1 METEPAADELIT
13 QQAPASAPMSAHRS
27 ARSPRIEVITRGEPR
42 RRWTSEQKQA
52 IAAESLA
59 PGVSP
64 TDVARRHGIG
74 TGQLYLWRRA
84 LLAAPPAAVAPAA
97 GQFARVHVVKTRP
110 AKRDDQAVTDA
121 SHVMPQPHRQAIGL
135 IEIVLPDGTA
145 LRVDAHVDPR
155 ALRRVLSVL
164 RG

>member
-1 METEPAADELIT
+1 METEPDVDGLDTE
-13 QQAPASAPMSAHRS
+13 QAPGSAPTSAHRS
-27 ARSPRIEVITRGEPR
+27 ARSRRIEVITRGEPR
-42 RRWTSEQKQA
+42 RRWTVEQKQA

-74 TGQLYLWRRA
+74 TGQLYMWRRA
-84 LLAAPPAAVAPAA
+84 LLAAQPGAAGPTA
-97 GQFARVHVVKTRP
+97 GQFARVHVVRARP
-110 AKRDDQAVTDA
+110 AKRDDQVLPAAPPLTPPPV
-121 SHVMPQPHRQAIGL
+121 GL
-135 IEIVLPDGTA
+135 IEIVLPDGMM